1 MVAPSPSL
9 APEALLSFLGRPQ
22 GLRLSSSSLLMAS
35 APLRPIRSA
44 SGALLGSVSSGEL
57 SPLLETVLRSYV
69 DQLASEARASS
80 LARER
85 ALRGEPPL
93 PSPSSWLISDK
104 D

>member
-1 MVAPSPSL
+1 
-9 APEALLSFLGRPQ
+9 
-22 GLRLSSSSLLMAS
+22 MAS

-57 SPLLETVLRSYV
+57 SPLLEAVLRSYV
-69 DQLASEARASS
+69 DSLASEARASAR
-80 LARER
+80 ARER

-93 PSPSSWLISDK
+93 PPSSSWFISDR

>member
-1 MVAPSPSL
+1 
-9 APEALLSFLGRPQ
+9 
-22 GLRLSSSSLLMAS
+22 MAS
-35 APLRPIRSA
+35 APLLPIRSS

-69 DQLASEARASS
+69 SRLASEARASS

-85 ALRGEPPL
+85 SLRGEPPL
-93 PSPSSWLISDK
+93 PPSSVWLLSDR